1 MSNMRARNRNW
12 SKPTLKLNWP
22 PRPKAE
28 LREAE
33 QALQAKPDPPQP
45 DQPQPQPQPSELQ
58 PWE

>member
-1 MSNMRARNRNW
+1 MRAHNKNW